1 MNFLSMDYFI
11 TLARERNFTRA
22 AEKLHITQQTL
33 SAHISN
39 LEKETGAPLFLRHV
53 PLELTYAGRIFYRY
67 AQEFQ
72 RTARS
77 LKREL
82 DDIATKEA
90 GELRIGTSPVR
101 ENYLLPELI
110 TGFRKQHPLVSF
122 HLIEAANQ
130 QLHEKLRNGEIDL
143 AIANFPK
150 RLPGIE
156 LIPYYEEEV
165 IILVASKLLK
175 KYQNENTTENG
186 ERLPMIPQELPEAIR
201 ACPFLLNSKKNIAG
215 QIARHVFEENYMQP
229 TISIESDN
237 MVTLINLCFSGNG
250 AMFCPENLARNV
262 LNAAQLREMTMIRFP
277 QSRYTISFG
286 CRKEPHRWS
295 MLDAFISFSRSHS
308 PAAQL

>member
-1 MNFLSMDYFI
+1 MDYFI

-72 RTARS
+72 RNARS

-175 KYQNENTTENG
+175 KYQNAGSYTC
-186 ERLPMIPQELPEAIR
+186 LPFFAEQ
-201 ACPFLLNSKKNIAG
+201 
-215 QIARHVFEENYMQP
+215 
-229 TISIESDN
+229 
-237 MVTLINLCFSGNG
+237 
-250 AMFCPENLARNV
+250 
-262 LNAAQLREMTMIRFP
+262 
-277 QSRYTISFG
+277 
-286 CRKEPHRWS
+286 
-295 MLDAFISFSRSHS
+295 
-308 PAAQL
+308 